1 MEFSGH
7 IVYGVC
13 FIIFG
18 LGLYVTITS
27 GNLVKKL
34 FGLAM
39 LQASVM
45 LMFIAIGYIKGGLAP
60 IIKKGAEDAVYVN
73 PLPQVLILTAIVVGL
88 ATLAVGL
95 ALCVQIKKKFG
106 KIDESVNYD

>member
-1 MEFSGH
+1 MEFTGH
-7 IVYGVC
+7 IVYAVC
-13 FIIFG
+13 FVIFG
-18 LGLYVTITS
+18 LGLYITITS

-34 FGLAM
+34 FGLSMFQSAIM
-39 LQASVM
+39 LF
-45 LMFIAIGYIKGGLAP
+45 FIAIGYIKNGVAP
-60 IIKKGAEDAVYVN
+60 IIQKSSKLIYVN

-95 ALCVQIKKKFG
+95 ALCVRIKKKFG

>member
-13 FIIFG
+13 FVIFG

-34 FGLAM
+34 FGLGM
-39 LQASVM
+39 LQSSVM
-45 LMFIAIGYIKGGLAP
+45 LFFIAIGYIKNGAAP
-60 IIKKGAEDAVYVN
+60 IIAKSHVVYVN

-95 ALCVQIKKKFG
+95 ALCIQIKKKFG
-106 KIDESVNYD
+106 KIDESANYD